1 MLRRVLRVFSVSRI
15 SSMVVDVGSEI
26 ITTQSVFVILLKTDR
41 RADKPS

>member
-1 MLRRVLRVFSVSRI
+1 MPRRVLRVFNVSRI

-26 ITTQSVFVILLKTDR
+26 IATQSVFFVLLKAGR